1 MNAREFSQWLK
12 LVDADILFI
21 YISCNPLSWFS
32 LLEAPIPSSLPVLLY
47 RCSHTHRLLPPH
59 LDIPL
64 HWGMEPSQD
73 QGPLL
78 SLMPDKAILCYV
90 GRWSLGSFHVYS
102 LDGGLAPVSSG
113 GSGWLTLLFF
123 LWVVNPFSS
132 LSLVSSFSI
141 RNPSSVQWVASSI
154 HLCICQA
161 LAEPLRREIYQ
172 APLSK
177 HFLASTLVSGFDVCI
192 WDGFP
197 GGSVSG
203 WLFCHSLLH
212 SSE

>member
-1 MNAREFSQWLK
+1 MLIFY
-12 LVDADILFI
+12 LFI
-21 YISCNPLSWFS
+21 FHVIPFPDFPSGSPLSHPPS
-32 LLEAPIPSSLPVLLY
+32 LCLAVQVLP
-47 RCSHTHRLLPPH
+47 HTHLLLCPH
-59 LDIPL
+59 PNIPL

-102 LDGGLAPVSSG
+102 LDGGLVLVSSG
-113 GSGWLTLLFF
+113 GSGWLILLFF

-132 LSLVSSFSI
+132 LSLVSSFFI
-141 RNPSSVQWVASSI
+141 RNPSSVQWVASSMKI
-154 HLCICQA
+154 CICQA

>member
-1 MNAREFSQWLK
+1 MLIFY
-12 LVDADILFI
+12 LFI
-21 YISCNPLSWFS
+21 FHVIPFPGFHLWKP
-32 LLEAPIPSSLPVLLY
+32 PIPSSLPVLLY
-47 RCSHTHRLLPPH
+47 RCSHTHRLLPSH

-64 HWGMEPSQD
+64 HWVWSLHRTKGLSSHWCLIRPS
-73 QGPLL
+73 
-78 SLMPDKAILCYV
+78 ICYV

-102 LDGGLAPVSSG
+102 LDGGLVPVSSG
-113 GSGWLTLLFF
+113 GSGWLILLFF

>member
-32 LLEAPIPSSLPVLLY
+32 PLEAPIPSSLSMLLY
-47 RCSHTHRLLPPH
+47 RCSHTHLLLHPH
-59 LDIPL
+59 PGILL
-64 HWGMEPSQD
+64 HWPSQD
-73 QGPLL
+73 QGPVFP
-78 SLMPDKAILCYV
+78 LMPDKVILCYI
-90 GRWSLGSFHVYS
+90 GSWSHGSLHVYS
-102 LDGGLAPVSSG
+102 LVTGLELVSSQES
-113 GSGWLTLLFF
+113 GSLILLYF
-123 LWVVNPFSS
+123 LLVANPFSS
-132 LSLVSSFSI
+132 LSLVSSSSI
-141 RNPSSVQWVASSI
+141 VNPRSVQWVASSI

-177 HFLASTLVSGFDVCI
+177 HFLASTLVSGFDVCT

-197 GGSVSG
+197 GVSVSG
-203 WLFCHSLLH
+203 
-212 SSE
+212 

>member
-1 MNAREFSQWLK
+1 MLIFY
-12 LVDADILFI
+12 LFI
-21 YISCNPLSWFS
+21 FHVIPFPGFHLWKP
-32 LLEAPIPSSLPVLLY
+32 PIPSSLPVLLY
-47 RCSHTHRLLPPH
+47 WCSHTHLLLPPH
-59 LDIPL
+59 PDIPL

-102 LDGGLAPVSSG
+102 LDGGLVPVSSG
-113 GSGWLTLLFF
+113 GSGWLILLFF

-141 RNPSSVQWVASSI
+141 RNPSSVQWLTSSI